1 MSARSATRASK
12 DGCGPA
18 LAMASPAE
26 HGGGRQSHH
35 RYRCYNTSIRWVR
48 RSSGDETSPESQQA
62 AQLCAKAKCAVC
74 ASLRLLDYLS
84 CCIASLF
91 PPPTLAK
98 PALCPTHLQ
107 HIIV

>member
-1 MSARSATRASK
+1 MTKQVQKASK
-12 DGCGPA
+12 LHNCVP
-18 LAMASPAE
+18 S
-26 HGGGRQSHH
+26 
-35 RYRCYNTSIRWVR
+35 
-48 RSSGDETSPESQQA
+48 RS
-62 AQLCAKAKCAVC
+62 AVC